1 MVAASVTHPVPW
13 MSSLKQGIR
22 GLYLSRIRLALWR
35 PKSSLL
41 PSVSFRDICQP
52 NLQMNI
58 CSGEPLSR
66 DGHEFL
72 DKVVVLFPADSGL
85 SKT

>member
-1 MVAASVTHPVPW
+1 
-13 MSSLKQGIR
+13 
-22 GLYLSRIRLALWR
+22 
-35 PKSSLL
+35 
-41 PSVSFRDICQP
+41 
-52 NLQMNI
+52 MNI

-66 DGHEFL
+66 DGHEVL